1 MALGFIAELRE
12 RVERLESKAGAKHQ
26 LRVLDAKTAEL
37 KASRMSD
44 STPCDASYSTSS
56 EKLFVMAAE
65 NGGPNA
71 VQTQWQLAGQGAMCT
86 L

>member
-12 RVERLESKAGAKHQ
+12 RVERLESKAGAKYQ

-44 STPCDASYSTSS
+44 STI
-56 EKLFVMAAE
+56 
-65 NGGPNA
+65 
-71 VQTQWQLAGQGAMCT
+71 
-86 L
+86 